1 MLLGDIA
8 HVRTGD
14 KGDISQISVIA
25 FDPSDYA
32 LLQRTVTIERLLAH
46 FANLNVRQAHRYEMP
61 GIGALN
67 FVLEGALSG
76 GVTRALALDAHGKT
90 LGAQLLDLEIEPG
103 SGHP

>member
-25 FDPSDYA
+25 YEAVDYHI
-32 LLQRTVTIERLLAH
+32 LRERVTVGRVLAH
-46 FANLNVRQAHRYEMP
+46 FKTLEVRAAHRYEMDE
-61 GIGALN
+61 IGALN
-67 FVLEGALSG
+67 FVLEGALKG

-90 LGAQLLDLEIEPG
+90 LGAQLLDMDIGTPEP
-103 SGHP
+103 S

>member
-25 FDPSDYA
+25 YDERDFE
-32 LLQRTVTIERLLAH
+32 LLRAMITVERVLAH
-46 FANLNVRQAHRYEMP
+46 LARLEVRIARRYELP

-67 FVLEGALSG
+67 FVLEGALKG

-90 LGAQLLDLEIEPG
+90 LGAQLLDMDLG
-103 SGHP
+103 DGRA